1 MPVKAVRGVVI
12 DATVAL
18 KGALVAEG
26 FAGWQRIELH
36 APSLIWSEVAS
47 AASQLR
53 WRGEVSAEQA
63 AAALGRLRGVALH
76 VAQSA
81 DLVAD
86 ALELAHRFG
95 WAKTYDAEY
104 VALAMRLELPLVT
117 TDGRLAGRLRSE
129 IAVLTPIELD
139 ELVSAGGP

>member
-1 MPVKAVRGVVI
+1 MPVKAVEGVVI

-18 KGALVAEG
+18 KAALVADG
-26 FAGWQRIELH
+26 FAAWQRVQLH
-36 APSLIWSEVAS
+36 APGLIWSEVAS

-53 WRGEVSAEQA
+53 WRGEISAEQA
-63 AAALGRLRGVALH
+63 VAALGRLRGVALR
-76 VAQSA
+76 VVQSA

-104 VALAMRLELPLVT
+104 VALAMRLELPFVT
-117 TDGRLAGRLRSE
+117 SDGRLAGRVRSE
-129 IAVLTPIELD
+129 ITVLTPVELD
-139 ELVSAGGP
+139 KLVSAGP